1 MPFEPADIIP
11 RATMRTPEQ
20 ILGPYFPTQI
30 KPATG
35 GDLTTIDGGA
45 GHAQG
50 DVVEIVGQ
58 VLDLQGEPVPA
69 VRILIW
75 QANCFGRYA
84 HPNDLTQAPVDPN
97 FQGFGEVTSEESGAY
112 QLRTVK
118 PGAYPAMADWTRAP
132 HIHFEVHGR
141 FERLITQ
148 MYFPDEPLNA
158 RDRILSSS
166 PRPDLLIARPVPSD
180 VEASCRTLRFDI
192 VLARG

>member
-1 MPFEPADIIP
+1 
-11 RATMRTPEQ
+11 MRTPEQ

-84 HPNDLTQAPVDPN
+84 HPNDHTDHDRRGAALVGHLLGDRVAHLVGAHVIAKRYLVTTDPAYRSQLSRRSVETLAL
-97 FQGFGEVTSEESGAY
+97 QGDALADDDLAALGE
-112 QLRTVK
+112 
-118 PGAYPAMADWTRAP
+118 D
-132 HIHFEVHGR
+132 
-141 FERLITQ
+141 
-148 MYFPDEPLNA
+148 
-158 RDRILSSS
+158 
-166 PRPDLLIARPVPSD
+166 PDLAAILELRRADERAKDPEARVPGLDAWS
-180 VEASCRTLRFDI
+180 EILES
-192 VLARG
+192 LAR